1 MRRLLVFVLMFPAIA
16 MLLLD
21 AFSFDDT
28 VTAGML
34 PGMILRG
41 YLVGITPALATALV
55 DWLLRR
61 TNLSRVILTAVSG
74 YVLAS
79 GAGLLMRDVSVVG
92 ALQLGL
98 VGAIPAAVCSAL
110 SQSPCGV
117 FNRSNQPGAKRSDEP
132 ASGARR

>member
-1 MRRLLVFVLMFPAIA
+1 MRRLLVFVLMFPSIA

-21 AFSFDDT
+21 AFDDDT
-28 VTAGML
+28 LVADML

-61 TNLSRVILTAVSG
+61 KSHLSRVLLTALSG

-98 VGAIPAAVCSAL
+98 AGAIPAASA
-110 SQSPCGV
+110 
-117 FNRSNQPGAKRSDEP
+117 RS
-132 ASGARR
+132 

>member
-34 PGMILRG
+34 PGMIVRG
-41 YLVGITPALATALV
+41 YLVGITPALAIALV

-61 TNLSRVILTAVSG
+61 TSLSRVLLTAVSG

-79 GAGLLMRDVSVVG
+79 GAGLLMRDVSVVE

-98 VGAIPAAVCSAL
+98 AGAIPAAVCSGL
-110 SQSPCGV
+110 SQSPYRAPNACQAGE
-117 FNRSNQPGAKRSDEP
+117 AEHT
-132 ASGARR
+132 RRQSS